1 MASLFFYL
9 GGSAAAYWLG
19 SNLLYRSA
27 NATIDWFLNKH
38 ASSEIKE
45 THTVS
50 SITSMLEVYK
60 ELPDTHPAYGAMI
73 QVKDGLNDLQTAIER
88 ARLKYEA
95 HRGGYVTRFRT
106 FDASEDNIIIERKAK
121 DLMTRLELFTNLMKL
136 PPTNTELTK

>member
-1 MASLFFYL
+1 MASLFFYI
-9 GGSAAAYWLG
+9 GSSAAAYWVG

-27 NATIDWFLNKH
+27 NATIDWFLNKR

-60 ELPDTHPAYGAMI
+60 DLQDTHPAYGAMI

-121 DLMTRLELFTNLMKL
+121 DLMTRLDLFTNLMKL
-136 PPTNTELTK
+136 PPTNTK

>member
-1 MASLFFYL
+1 MTSIFFYV

-19 SNLLYRSA
+19 SNILYRSA
-27 NATIDWFLNKH
+27 NATIDWVLNKH

-50 SITSMLEVYK
+50 SIRSMLEVYK
-60 ELPDTHPAYGAMI
+60 NLADNHPAYGAMM
-73 QVKDGLNDLQTAIER
+73 QVKDGLHDLQTAIER

-95 HRGGYVTRFRT
+95 HRGGYITRFRT
-106 FDASEDNIIIERKAK
+106 FDASEDNVIIERKAIE
-121 DLMTRLELFTNLMKL
+121 LMTRLDLFTNLMKL